1 MLAAV
6 DFKKRLVHG
15 QLFRLIGCG
24 FAPFHSFIDHF
35 RHDSHA
41 TWVEPAD
48 SANFS
53 AGHAVSK
60 NPNYAARSMTSHRLV
75 QSAPAK
81 LNLAL
86 SVGRPDDDGMHP
98 ICSWMVTISLSDEL
112 ELKRLEAGS
121 ISRYAILWHE
131 EARNQSEI
139 DWSIRN
145 DLAVRAHLA
154 IENAVGRALP
164 VQLKL
169 AKRIPVAG
177 GLGGGSSN
185 AAAMLLACNSLFEL
199 GLTTKEL
206 QAIAAPLGSD
216 VSFFL
221 HGGSALVEGL
231 GEYVT
236 PLENRPT
243 LHLVLIFPPVACPT
257 GAIYR
262 AFDEM
267 ISPDWSGPR
276 PQMVRELIESPPESL
291 REMELPN
298 DLTEPAMSVKP
309 ELNEVRRKIA
319 RAADRSVHLAGSGS
333 SLFVICDDALHAQAL
348 AETIERETE
357 LPAVAVQTWQPD
369 PPEPA
374 TTDQPPD
381 A

>member
-1 MLAAV
+1 MAL
-6 DFKKRLVHG
+6 
-15 QLFRLIGCG
+15 
-24 FAPFHSFIDHF
+24 
-35 RHDSHA
+35 
-41 TWVEPAD
+41 
-48 SANFS
+48 
-53 AGHAVSK
+53 
-60 NPNYAARSMTSHRLV
+60 HRIV

-86 SVGRPDDDGMHP
+86 SVGRPDEDGMHP

-112 ELKRLEAGS
+112 ELSRLEAGS

-131 EARNQSEI
+131 EARNRSEI
-139 DWSIRN
+139 DWSIRH

-154 IENAVGRALP
+154 LEQAVGRALP

-177 GLGGGSSN
+177 GLGGGSSD
-185 AAAMLLACNSLFEL
+185 AAAMLLACNTLFGL
-199 GLTTKEL
+199 GLTSNEL
-206 QAIAAPLGSD
+206 QAVAAPLGSD

-221 HGGSALVEGL
+221 YGGSALVEGR
-231 GEYVT
+231 GECVT
-236 PLENRPT
+236 PLENRPN

-267 ISPDWSGPR
+267 AGPDRSGLR
-276 PQMVRELIESPPESL
+276 PHLVRELIDLPPASL
-291 REMELPN
+291 REMDLPN
-298 DLTEPAMSVKP
+298 DLIEPAMSVKP
-309 ELNEVRRKIA
+309 ELNEIRRKIK

-348 AETIERETE
+348 AETIERETN
-357 LPAVAVQTWQPD
+357 LPAVAGRTSSPEPPE

-374 TTDQPPD
+374 STDQPPD